1 MSHFD
6 VASIG
11 GVVVHVID
19 GFGVVD
25 GCISGA
31 ESLTRLKLLSM
42 IHTDPNTTFIF
53 RMSYTMSSN
62 LVSSSSIGK
71 SNSLL

>member
-11 GVVVHVID
+11 GVVVHVTD
-19 GFGVVD
+19 DFGVVG
-25 GCISGA
+25 GCA

-42 IHTDPNTTFIF
+42 
-53 RMSYTMSSN
+53 MS
-62 LVSSSSIGK
+62 LGEE
-71 SNSLL
+71 